1 MLDLHGAR
9 EDEKGH
15 TPSVSGW
22 NMDRRAPVALQDSR
36 THWVWCKINVGIPRE
51 FPGTPV
57 VRRSFPSSSAGKE
70 SSCNAGDPSSSPGSG
85 RSTGEGIGYPLQY
98 SWASLVVQ
106 LVKNPP
112 ATWETRVWSLSWENS
127 LEEASQPS
135 PVFLPVDS
143 PLTEEPGWLQP
154 VGLQRTRHVWMTK
167 YNSLVINFFRLVGVS
182 VSIRQLT
189 GYGPEYYL

>member
-70 SSCNAGDPSSSPGSG
+70 SSCNAGDPSSIPESG
-85 RSTGEGIGYPLQY
+85 RSHGEQIGYPLQY
-98 SWASLVVQ
+98 SWASLVAQ
-106 LVKNPP
+106 MPKNLP
-112 ATWETRVWSLSWENS
+112 AMWETWVWSLGWEDP
-127 LEEASQPS
+127 LEEGMATDPS
-135 PVFLPVDS
+135 IIAWRVRMDRGTWWATVHGFTNS
-143 PLTEEPGWLQP
+143 GT
-154 VGLQRTRHVWMTK
+154 GLRD
-167 YNSLVINFFRLVGVS
+167 
-182 VSIRQLT
+182 
-189 GYGPEYYL
+189 